1 MVQVWR
7 AFLHA
12 SLLGTEAEATRLRE
26 IKAEVFRQK
35 QQQRAA
41 ARGEIGRVSA
51 CRIRH
56 MFHGLQLR
64 VGSSST
70 HLLQLSCPG
79 FHHTRHM
86 LHGLQHS
93 WAAGLDICCR
103 RVWPLKHMLLWA
115 LLRKLQYWLGSARS
129 RAL

>member
-1 MVQVWR
+1 MAQVWR

-35 QQQRAA
+35 QQRRAA
-41 ARGEIGRVSA
+41 ARGEVGRFSA
-51 CRIRH
+51 CRIGH

-70 HLLQLSCPG
+70 HLLQLSCPS
-79 FHHTRHM
+79 FPHTRHM
-86 LHGLQHS
+86 LHRLQHS
-93 WAAGLDICCR
+93 WSAGLDICCR
-103 RVWPLKHMLLWA
+103 RGWPRKHMLFWA
-115 LLRKLQYWLGSARS
+115 MLHTLQY
-129 RAL
+129 